1 MVHAYPNLLPRRLF
15 PRNCLRVLVVLT
27 LLLLS
32 APVTTGARADV
43 AGLKVAE
50 DSYTSQNNPG
60 ATHGPSTYLGT
71 NASVSSERRAYLKFA
86 VANIPVGATNVTAKL
101 SVYAQSSSSG
111 TFTVYNI
118 PSTWTE
124 SSLTWSNQP
133 ILGSIVTQK
142 GGVTTGYNDL
152 DVSSAV
158 AANGTYSFVIRSSA
172 TSQTNFTAKEAASNQ
187 PAQLLVN
194 WSPPTSGD
202 PVLGAAGDI
211 ACAPGGAVTATACQ
225 QAATAALL
233 AGNDV
238 TVVQTLGDEQYE
250 SGASAE
256 FTGGYDRSWGQL
268 KYKTDPTPGNH
279 EYLTPGATGYFGYHL
294 AAAGDPA
301 KGYYSYSLG
310 AWHIVVLNGEIA
322 NRAGSTQELWFRND
336 LATHPSACTLAVWHE
351 PYFSST
357 AGTVG
362 RQALFQDA
370 YNGGVDVVL
379 NGHQHNYERF
389 APQNPSGVADPAH
402 GVRQFV
408 IGTGGKSLWGFNTV
422 LPTSEV
428 RNGTTFGVL
437 KVTLHAGSYD
447 WRFVPIAGSTFTD
460 SGTGTCH

>member
-1 MVHAYPNLLPRRLF
+1 MLHAHRKLLRGGRLR
-15 PRNCLRVLVVLT
+15 RNCLRGLLVLP
-27 LLLLS
+27 LLLLG
-32 APVTTGARADV
+32 ALATTGARAD
-43 AGLKVAE
+43 AASLTVAE
-50 DSYTSQNNPG
+50 DSYTSQSNAG
-60 ATHGPSTYLGT
+60 ATHKTSTYLGT
-71 NASVSSERRAYLKFA
+71 TSAVGAERRAYLKFA
-86 VANIPVGATNVTAKL
+86 VGNIPVGATNVTAKL
-101 SVYAQSSSSG
+101 SAYAESPSSG

-118 PSTWTE
+118 PSAWTE
-124 SSLTWSNQP
+124 SSLAWSNQP
-133 ILGSIVTQK
+133 VLGSTVTQK
-142 GGVTTGYNDL
+142 VGVTTGYNDFV
-152 DVSSAV
+152 VSSTV
-158 AANGTYSFVIRSSA
+158 TANGTYSFAIKNSA
-172 TSQTNFTAKEAASNQ
+172 TTQTNFTSKEAASNH
-187 PAQLLVN
+187 PALLLLN
-194 WSPPTSGD
+194 WSAPTAAD

-211 ACAPGGAVTATACQ
+211 ACAPGGAVTAAACQ

-256 FTGGYDRSWGQL
+256 FTGGYDRSWGPL

-279 EYLTPGATGYFGYHL
+279 EYLTPSATGYFGYHL

-310 AWHIVVLNGEIA
+310 TWHIVVLNGEIA
-322 NRAGSTQELWFRND
+322 NGAGSTQELWFRND

-357 AGTVG
+357 ARTLG

-389 APQNPSGVADPAH
+389 APQNPSGVADPAK

-408 IGTGGKSLWGFNTV
+408 IGTGGRSLWGFNTV

-437 KVTLHAGSYD
+437 KLTLHAGSYD
-447 WRFVPIAGSTFTD
+447 WRFVPIAGSTFVD